1 MNDVLVKQA
10 MMNHRINLMNNTVPK
25 LSKKEKDRIHSR
37 NYRKRVKE
45 DREKQRLVELI
56 ELKT

>member
-37 NYRKRVKE
+37 NYRERLKA
-45 DREKQRLVELI
+45 DREKQRLVESMSLN
-56 ELKT
+56 T

>member
-37 NYRKRVKE
+37 NYRERLKA
-45 DREKQRLVELI
+45 DREKQRLVESMS
-56 ELKT
+56 